1 MPISNFEFLG
11 LKMLQKDVLGKKV
24 QTMAMMMLMMTM
36 SYRRVRK
43 VGELINQQFMVP
55 GLKGTSAVG
64 VS

>member
-24 QTMAMMMLMMTM
+24 QTMAMMMLMMM

-43 VGELINQQFMVP
+43 VGGLINQQFMVP

-64 VS
+64 AS

>member
-24 QTMAMMMLMMTM
+24 QTMAMMMLMMM